1 MELFE
6 HIRLRPCLYIMGEMG
21 DGDSPGDGIYKML
34 KEIIDNSINEFVDRH
49 GVRIIL
55 NGEEHI
61 FNVSW

>member
-1 MELFE
+1 M
-6 HIRLRPCLYIMGEMG
+6 YIMGEMG